1 MTIGVRINKIIY
13 IFNLCMLARK
23 SPLKITNIPMQ
34 KLHLAYLDWYFFIC
48 AALEIT
54 ILFPPPPCQPQHHPS
69 NKPSSL
75 GGMIDQ
81 MMYHGP
87 MSFN

>member
-1 MTIGVRINKIIY
+1 
-13 IFNLCMLARK
+13 
-23 SPLKITNIPMQ
+23 MQ
-34 KLHLAYLDWYFFIC
+34 KVHLAYLDWYF
-48 AALEIT
+48 
-54 ILFPPPPCQPQHHPS
+54 LFVLLLKLLYYSPPPCQPQHHPS